1 LICTSIIVR
10 VFVSENSLTQKK
22 TFIDQASMGTI
33 ALVTF
38 RNRPN
43 PSKTFI
49 DQASMGTIAL
59 VTFRNRPNPSIDGQ
73 MGQTRW
79 ASTGTAR
86 KSTARARHHS
96 ASAGTRHD
104 LDSAWA
110 AGPAHGTS
118 TGTT

>member
-73 MGQTRW
+73 MGQARW
-79 ASTGTAR
+79 ASTGTA
-86 KSTARARHHS
+86 
-96 ASAGTRHD
+96 
-104 LDSAWA
+104 
-110 AGPAHGTS
+110 
-118 TGTT
+118 

>member
-1 LICTSIIVR
+1 MYQQPHVSISRDPVVR
-10 VFVSENSLTQKK
+10 L
-22 TFIDQASMGTI
+22 AS
-33 ALVTF
+33 ARFCVQF
-38 RNRPN
+38 NYYSRPQLAKQ
-43 PSKTFI
+43 PR
-49 DQASMGTIAL
+49 A
-59 VTFRNRPNPSIDGQ
+59 PPPPIDGQ
-73 MGQTRW
+73 MGQARW